1 VLNRLIWSLGP
12 LLEVRDAP
20 RAALDPSRAEVM
32 AEVSRMRADPKPLA
46 RPVVVLAGYRAWS
59 IMPRSVAAT
68 LAKLTTGRPWP
79 EDFLAIAYPWST
91 RLEAIAGRVA
101 DAAERRWPGQT
112 VDVVAV
118 SMGGL
123 VARTAAAGL
132 TPDGRRLRIA
142 RLFSLATPHR
152 GARLA
157 AWVRPDAAARAMRPG
172 SAFLARLDDCL
183 AADRARGMGYALVC
197 YARLRDSWVGA
208 RRTSPAGVP
217 VAWVHGWRLL
227 SHLAISS
234 DMRILTDIARRLR
247 GEEPWP
253 RWDVEIPRD

>member
-1 VLNRLIWSLGP
+1 MLNRLIWSLGP

-68 LAKLTTGRPWP
+68 LAELTTGRPWR
-79 EDFLAIAYPWST
+79 EDFLALAYPWST

-101 DAAERRWPGQT
+101 DAADRRWPGQR

-123 VARTAAAGL
+123 VARAAAAGM
-132 TPDGRRLRIA
+132 TRDGGRLRIE
-142 RLFSLATPHR
+142 RLMTLATPHR

-157 AWVRPDAAARAMRPG
+157 AWLRPDAAVRAMRPG
-172 SAFLARLDDCL
+172 SALLSQLDDRL
-183 AADRARGMGYALVC
+183 AADRARGMGYELVC
-197 YARLRDSWVGA
+197 YTRLRDAWVGA
-208 RRTSPAGVP
+208 SRTSPAGVS

-227 SHLAISS
+227 SHLTVSS
-234 DMRILTDIARRLR
+234 DLRILTDIARRLR
-247 GEEPWP
+247 GEEPWA
-253 RWDVEIPRD
+253 RCDAGVPRD